1 MACCGSSNK
10 FDEKKMKQ
18 LQSQLRAT
26 SETIELK
33 LDNLKLNFIP
43 DSSEWKSNYIYQIIL
58 FFINSEYKRSFSR
71 IFIG

>member
-43 DSSEWKSNYIYQIIL
+43 DSSEWKSNYINQIIYR
-58 FFINSEYKRSFSR
+58 F
-71 IFIG
+71 

>member
-10 FDEKKMKQ
+10 FDEEKMKKI
-18 LQSQLRAT
+18 LSQLRAT

-43 DSSEWKSNYIYQIIL
+43 DSSEWKSNYINQIIYR
-58 FFINSEYKRSFSR
+58 F
-71 IFIG
+71 